1 MAPPPLGSHH
11 LPLPLQA
18 NIAHST
24 RKGLS
29 PSPLRFA
36 GGGGNRPALANVT
49 NVSAGGTAAT
59 MERVL
64 LLRPLTCRALLLVLL
79 LLLLMLLSL

>member
-11 LPLPLQA
+11 LSLPLQA

-64 LLRPLTCRALLLVLL
+64 LLLRPLACRALLLVLL
-79 LLLLMLLSL
+79 LLLMLLSK